1 MPTPPKRKP
10 DSARRANRIIQQ
22 RTLLLLALLGIG
34 TFLLLF
40 AQLYKLQIKQ
50 HDELKTLAVRQQTLR
65 TTVEASRGTIYDKNG
80 DILALSSTA
89 ENVCVSPLDVAK
101 NEQDQDLIAN
111 GLGEILGVDPGGILD
126 DMKDTA
132 SQYKV
137 IKKKVEQETA
147 DKVRVFISGNDI
159 KGVFLEP
166 TSKRYYPYSSLA
178 AHVIGFVN
186 ANGGAYGLEAVYDE
200 ELTGEKGMVVSA
212 RDANGNALL
221 YQYEQY
227 FDAENGDSLVTT
239 LDKTVQYYLEKG
251 LEELESRYGTGVGA
265 TGIVMDVN
273 TGGILAMASLPTYD
287 LNAPASIYNK
297 EMLAAGMTDEELAAA
312 ADTLQN
318 MQWRNKAINDTF
330 QPGSTFK
337 ILTLAMALEENKV
350 KMSDT
355 FNCPGYVVI
364 EGAKIN
370 CSKRAPGHGHQD
382 LITAFAN
389 SCNPAFINI
398 GLRLGNTTFYN
409 YMKAFGLTG
418 KTGVDTTG
426 EASGFVNK
434 EIEYSTLALA
444 CYAFGQ
450 NFNVTPLSLINAQAA
465 CVNGGYLRTPY
476 IVSEVLDQS
485 GNVKYRHDTTPLRQ
499 VISEDT
505 SKTVREI
512 MEYEVEHGTGKNGKV
527 AGYRIG
533 GKTGTA
539 DQIDGSVTVSFT
551 CCAPADDPQIMM
563 LLTLSSASNDTGTYR
578 SGGNMAAPV
587 ASSIMAEILPYLGIE
602 PTYSADELV
611 GVLAVLVGHE
621 AHGDQAALARGI
633 VLGQRGLLDLAG
645 TGGEHQILG
654 HLVVRDGQH
663 GLDGL
668 IRRELQQVGH
678 VLALGVAR
686 ALGQLVGLD
695 AVHAALVREEQ
706 QPVVRGGQEE
716 VIHHVVLAQL
726 GALDALAAAVL
737 GAVFVGLGAL
747 NEAGVGHGDHHVL
760 FGDQVF
766 DVHLAGE
773 RQDLGAAVVAVLGDD
788 LVELVADD
796 LALAFRLGEDVDVV
810 GDLALQFLM
819 LGHDLVAV
827 HAGQRA
833 QLHGQDGV
841 RLHLVD
847 VQQPHKARTC
857 GVGVFG
863 GTDEGDDLV
872 QHVEGLQICL
882 LYTSPSPRD

>member
-111 GLGEILGVDPGGILD
+111 GLGEILGVDPSGILD

-147 DKVRVFISGNDI
+147 DKVRVFISDNGI

-533 GKTGTA
+533 GKT
-539 DQIDGSVTVSFT
+539 
-551 CCAPADDPQIMM
+551 APADDPQIMM
-563 LLTLSSASNDTGTYR
+563 LLTLSNASDKTGTYR

-611 GVLAVLVGHE
+611 GADHTVPNV
-621 AHGDQAALARGI
+621 
-633 VLGQRGLLDLAG
+633 
-645 TGGEHQILG
+645 
-654 HLVVRDGQH
+654 
-663 GLDGL
+663 
-668 IRRELQQVGH
+668 
-678 VLALGVAR
+678 
-686 ALGQLVGLD
+686 VGLKRD
-695 AVHAALVREEQ
+695 EAAAKLKEEGFSCRTVGDGETVTDQ
-706 QPVVRGGQEE
+706 TPLGGAIVPNNAE
-716 VIHHVVLAQL
+716 IILYL
-726 GALDALAAAVL
+726 GA
-737 GAVFVGLGAL
+737 
-747 NEAGVGHGDHHVL
+747 EKST
-760 FGDQVF
+760 
-766 DVHLAGE
+766 
-773 RQDLGAAVVAVLGDD
+773 
-788 LVELVADD
+788 ELCIVPN
-796 LALAFRLGEDVDVV
+796 VV
-810 GDLALQFLM
+810 GDSAAAANRKLTDAGLIMSVSGATGGSSASVRAISQSETPGTEVAAGTVVRVQFS
-819 LGHDLVAV
+819 DSSV
-827 HAGQRA
+827 
-833 QLHGQDGV
+833 
-841 RLHLVD
+841 
-847 VQQPHKARTC
+847 
-857 GVGVFG
+857 
-863 GTDEGDDLV
+863 TD
-872 QHVEGLQICL
+872 
-882 LYTSPSPRD
+882 